1 MKKVNLTAE
10 VLEVQEPQI
19 VNTQYGSR
27 VKVTSVL
34 IADETGKVK
43 VCLWGEPLSIPRV
56 GDIVQIKGATVKTFK
71 GENLLSLGRSGT
83 LSIQQPLLVDN
94 AGGT

>member
-1 MKKVNLTAE
+1 
-10 VLEVQEPQI
+10 LEVQETQI

-34 IADETGKVK
+34 IADETGQVK
-43 VCLWGEPLSIPRV
+43 VCLWGEQLNMPKV
-56 GDIVQIKGATVKTFK
+56 GDKVQIKGATVKTFK

-83 LSIQQPLLVDN
+83 LDVHQPLLVDN
-94 AGGT
+94 AGSV